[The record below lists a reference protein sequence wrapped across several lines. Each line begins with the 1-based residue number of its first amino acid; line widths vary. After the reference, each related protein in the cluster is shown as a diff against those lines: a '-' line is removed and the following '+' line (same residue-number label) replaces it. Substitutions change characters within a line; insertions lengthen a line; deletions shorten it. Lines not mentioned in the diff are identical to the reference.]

1 MTGIAWKSLSLSLS
15 VCRESVCVC
24 VCVCVCM
31 CVCVCV
37 EVVDWDRLGLPPGSP
52 DDDVCYYICW
62 RLELEGETELLYL
75 LETRARGGD
84 GSPSSIKRARNAPE
98 SVETRE

>member
-1 MTGIAWKSLSLSLS
+1 M
-15 VCRESVCVC
+15 CV
-24 VCVCVCM
+24 

-52 DDDVCYYICW
+52 DDDVCYYIIIV
-62 RLELEGETELLYL
+62 YL